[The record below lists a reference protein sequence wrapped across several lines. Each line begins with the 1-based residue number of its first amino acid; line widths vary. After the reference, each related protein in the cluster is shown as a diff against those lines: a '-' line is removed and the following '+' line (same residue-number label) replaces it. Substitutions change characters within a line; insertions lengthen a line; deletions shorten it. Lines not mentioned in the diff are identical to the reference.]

1 MLSQNFHNQLV
12 IIILFSFLPI
22 KKKKYIYILFFYN
35 ACIIKHIPKRVK
47 YVRNFFVSNKY
58 FFLSLPLDYFIGL
71 QHEKVEQKLSYLCIR
86 CVILIIYSWLPTNE
100 FIIYPSLLVRYTLAR
115 LLKSA
120 KWFCVILIPWNGQY
134 EHKHIQDNCVFNLRK
149 DKIIRI

>member
-1 MLSQNFHNQLV
+1 MYYKN
-12 IIILFSFLPI
+12 IFLNESNTFKI
-22 KKKKYIYILFFYN
+22 
-35 ACIIKHIPKRVK
+35 
-47 YVRNFFVSNKY
+47 VRNFFVSNKY
-58 FFLSLPLDYFIGL
+58 LFFLSLPLDYFIGL
-71 QHEKVEQKLSYLCIR
+71 QHEKVEQKLSYLCFC

-149 DKIIRI
+149 DKIIRIKLKSVNTLRAVECWTIIIHEALNR